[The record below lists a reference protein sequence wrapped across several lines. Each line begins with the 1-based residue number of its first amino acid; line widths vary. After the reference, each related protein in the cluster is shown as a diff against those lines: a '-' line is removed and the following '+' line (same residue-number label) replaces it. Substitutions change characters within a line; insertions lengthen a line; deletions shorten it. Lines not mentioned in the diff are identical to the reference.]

1 MSELMTIGFSPL
13 GSAATVVFR
22 HQISHIG
29 PMKTT
34 VARASNEIE
43 VGENGKMLIFGL
55 IVVSWKQ

>member
-1 MSELMTIGFSPL
+1 VQFSPL